1 MNKSESKYF
10 NTSRRMDEALLSLLY
25 EKDFDY
31 ITIKEICSRANVNR
45 STFYLHYENIGDLLM
60 ETIQLVNERFNNSYA
75 DKSFSI
81 EGKKRDELYLMTEDW
96 IIPYLNFVRENKC
109 IYKVVHEKA
118 FIFGTE
124 KAFMNF
130 FKNIFSPILSM
141 YGVSED
147 KHEYLMAFYR
157 NGLTSIIMK
166 WVDNDC
172 YERPEYIMGI
182 INMIF
187 RNQTADLCRKL

>member
-10 NTSRRMDEALLSLLY
+10 NTSRRMNEALLSLLY
-25 EKDFDY
+25 EKDFEY
-31 ITIKEICSRANVNR
+31 ITIKEICLRADVNR

-60 ETIQLVNERFNNSYA
+60 ETVRFVNEKFSHSYA
-75 DKSFSI
+75 DKNFSLD
-81 EGKKRDELYLMTEDW
+81 GKQRDELYLMTSDW
-96 IIPYLNFVRENKC
+96 IIPYLNFVKENKR
-109 IYKVVHEKA
+109 IYKVAHEKS

-130 FKNIFSPILSM
+130 FKNVFSPILSI
-141 YGVSED
+141 YGISED

-157 NGLTSIIMK
+157 NGLTAIIMK

-172 YERPEYIMGI
+172 FESPEYIMDI
-182 INMIF
+182 INMLF
-187 RNQTADLCRKL
+187 RNQTVGLC